1 MVLSEFFGVVVELT
15 TLPRP
20 GRKTRFF
27 RMRRTFSKLGPVLA
41 LGLWLT
47 GGSVPTASA
56 TELERG
62 PDSGLERGAQR
73 GSDRGSSAPQENV
86 DAPKSG
92 EDEAAADGRA
102 TESGDGQVVEVSSG
116 KGVQDP
122 RSGDGRAT
130 ESGDGQVVE
139 VSPGKGAKPQSGD
152 GQADVP
158 GEQAKDPAGDAS
170 RRGPNPHA
178 SDPVGEG
185 QTSAPQAKNIPGDET
200 PRSGGSTSKAAEVGD
215 GTTPSESNPKPGKS
229 TPSEQPHAG
238 ESTPKAEVDGD
249 GSTPSESNPGKSTSS
264 EQPHAGESKPKAEVD
279 GDGTPSEQP
288 HVGESTPAAD
298 ESSPLSDGQA
308 NEAKANPKKRSA
320 KTAKSKKS
328 KRRRS
333 RKKSSASKRAG
344 SKSKRSQ
351 ANNKRSSSKRGASA
365 KSLKRKQS
373 GSRKRKKQ
381 AKSKRKP
388 GHPDCEFRTP
398 IYEHKVE
405 AGEHL
410 GAIAGRYGV
419 RRADLVRLNPKLQK
433 NPDLI
438 HPGQSLRVCPD
449 IAPRRRVE
457 KTHVVV
463 KGESLG
469 RIASAYG
476 LTVRELVGLQ
486 QGKLR
491 KQLERNPNSLWI
503 DSKLKVL
510 VEEEELEVYKP
521 PDEDTGKLPVGVKLR
536 ERKGVLIKR
545 SHLVWGTKATIKAVE
560 KAVRLYQK
568 RMPGGPKVRIGDIS
582 KKGGGPLRG
591 HLSHQRGVDVDVGII
606 HKGSKRNA
614 ERFTHATTENLDVAR
629 TWALLKAFIDTQQ
642 VRVIFLDYALQKRLY
657 KYAKS
662 KGVSEDT
669 LDELFQYPRGRGRTS
684 GIVRHW
690 RSHRGHLHVRFRR

>member
-92 EDEAAADGRA
+92 DDEAADGR
-102 TESGDGQVVEVSSG
+102 S
-116 KGVQDP
+116 
-122 RSGDGRAT
+122 T

-139 VSPGKGAKPQSGD
+139 VSPGKGANPQSGD

-158 GEQAKDPAGDAS
+158 GEKAKDPAGDAS
-170 RRGPNPHA
+170 RRGPSPHA

-185 QTSAPQAKNIPGDET
+185 QTSAQAKNIPGDET
-200 PRSGGSTSKAAEVGD
+200 PKSGGSTSKAAEVGD
-215 GTTPSESNPKPGKS
+215 GTTPSESNPKSGKS
-229 TPSEQPHAG
+229 TPSEQPHPG
-238 ESTPKAEVDGD
+238 ESTPKAEANGD

-288 HVGESTPAAD
+288 HAGESTPD
-298 ESSPLSDGQA
+298 ESSPPSDGRA
-308 NEAKANPKKRSA
+308 NEAKATPKKRSA

-333 RKKSSASKRAG
+333 QKRSSASKRAG

-351 ANNKRSSSKRGASA
+351 ANNKRSSGKRGASA
-365 KSLKRKQS
+365 KSSKKRKQS
-373 GSRKRKKQ
+373 GSRNRKKQ
-381 AKSKRKP
+381 TKSKRKP